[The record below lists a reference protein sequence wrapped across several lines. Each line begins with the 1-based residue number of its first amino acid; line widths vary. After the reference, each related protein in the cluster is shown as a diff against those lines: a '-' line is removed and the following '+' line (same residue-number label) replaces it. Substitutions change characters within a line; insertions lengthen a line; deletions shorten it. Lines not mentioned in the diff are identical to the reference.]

1 MDKNQITEL
10 AKRSY
15 EKGYNEGFLD
25 AVEILEKSIPQAIS
39 AIADGLTAAPKAKLE
54 QINKYWEDNA
64 NEANE
69 KRTDKAA

>member
-1 MDKNQITEL
+1 MDKDQIAEL
-10 AKRSY
+10 CEKSY
-15 EKGYNEGFLD
+15 TKGYNEGFLD

-64 NEANE
+64 NETDK